1 MHFHEFTDMN
11 QISFLSIF
19 SQNLRTTGHIESTL
33 DGPLIAML
41 LRLPENA
48 ALSALEIFSSCDL
61 GKMRSKSA
69 YLAGILKK
77 ELTKLGLH

>member
-1 MHFHEFTDMN
+1 MHLHEFTDKN

-19 SQNLRTTGHIESTL
+19 SQNLRTTGHIESNL

-61 GKMRSKSA
+61 SKMRSKSA

-77 ELTKLGLH
+77 ELTKLGLQ